1 VDQKK
6 KNETREK
13 KNTRMDPKFL
23 PFLIVASILSGV
35 AILVFL
41 SYMIVHAVRFDS
53 KDVARGAYT
62 PYMQRVSS
70 RVHSRP

>member
-1 VDQKK
+1 
-6 KNETREK
+6 
-13 KNTRMDPKFL
+13 MDPKFL